1 MLFGAT
7 NQIRSYPD
15 VILARFKPDGIHGN
29 RRNRNVRLERAKG
42 FGVAPGSQPIS
53 KKTGIIFHVLTANMT
68 FAIWQERTL
77 TPDRGWTWKKT
88 CRPAEREENHEK
100 GPRWLRARNHM
111 ENLSSLIDLS
121 GWIVV
126 SILLVRCF
134 GVISHAGLRL
144 ARQ

>member
-68 FAIWQERTL
+68 FAIWQERTHRFRMVVRI
-77 TPDRGWTWKKT
+77 RGWSRRLVFRRAAALRAADLGLLFQVQTLPFRRT
-88 CRPAEREENHEK
+88 REEFAAAWRTE
-100 GPRWLRARNHM
+100 PM
-111 ENLSSLIDLS
+111 ID
-121 GWIVV
+121 
-126 SILLVRCF
+126 CF
-134 GVISHAGLRL
+134 RSCCFFNR
-144 ARQ
+144 